1 MRIQRLHQALAW
13 MVLAGGALALAGCCC
28 GGGGG
33 GGSSRSTSPGT
44 YYGPETAKGVRV
56 YISPE
61 SKGKHAQQIRRVA
74 VLPFKGP
81 TEHIGISVS
90 DMFVTEVLQS
100 GRYEL
105 VERSQMAK
113 VLGETELALSG
124 LTSSQ
129 AAEVAQMIGAEGVI
143 IGSVSEYEMIALSG
157 KTFPSVG
164 ISARLIDA
172 DTGKIVWSADFADRG
187 DSKGMTLSEQARNVV
202 HSMISALYCEWNR

>member
-1 MRIQRLHQALAW
+1 MRRKRILCGFAW
-13 MVLAGGALALAGCCC
+13 AGLLAGAMALSGCCC

-33 GGSSRSTSPGT
+33 GGGSTPGT

-61 SKGKHAQQIRRVA
+61 SKNRKTQQIHRVA

-81 TEHIGISVS
+81 TEHIGISIS
-90 DMFVTEVLQS
+90 DLFVTEVLQS

-129 AAEVAQMIGAEGVI
+129 AAEAAQMIGADGVI
-143 IGSVSEYEMIALSG
+143 IGSVSEYEMVALSG

-172 DTGKIVWSADFADRG
+172 DSGKIVWSVDFADRG
-187 DSKGMTLSEQARNVV
+187 DKKGMTLSEQARNVV
-202 HSMISALYCEWNR
+202 HSMVSALYCEWNR

>member
-1 MRIQRLHQALAW
+1 MKRIRTLAFGILLTIFLTSGSAL
-13 MVLAGGALALAGCCC
+13 LTGCCC

-33 GGSSRSTSPGT
+33 SGK
-44 YYGPETAKGVRV
+44 YYDGEVARGVRV
-56 YISPE
+56 YIDE
-61 SKGKHAQQIRRVA
+61 NSKSARRQTIHKVA

-81 TEHIGISVS
+81 TELIGIAVS

-129 AAEVAQMIGAEGVI
+129 AASAAQMIGADGVI
-143 IGSVSEYEMIALSG
+143 IGSVSEYEQVAYKG
-157 KTFPSVG
+157 RKYPSVG
-164 ISARLIDA
+164 ISARLIDS
-172 DTGKIVWSADFADRG
+172 DTGKIIWSVDFADRA
-187 DSKGMTLSEQARNVV
+187 DDKGMSLSEQARNVV
-202 HSMISALYCEWNR
+202 HSMVNALYQEWRR